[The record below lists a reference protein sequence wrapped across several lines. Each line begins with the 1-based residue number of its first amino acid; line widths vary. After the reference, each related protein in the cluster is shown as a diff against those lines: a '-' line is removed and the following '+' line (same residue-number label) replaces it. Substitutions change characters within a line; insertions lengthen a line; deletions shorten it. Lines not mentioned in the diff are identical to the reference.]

1 MSLVLYHGGIST
13 CSQKVR
19 LVLAEKG
26 LTFRG
31 ETIDV
36 PAGEHLSEWYL
47 ALNPNGVIPT
57 LVHDGAAII
66 DSSVICE
73 YLEETF
79 WDPPLAPGDALGRAR
94 MRAWMRYFEEVPTA
108 AIRIPSFN
116 LALLAPF
123 RKLDSREFAERAER
137 MPLRRHFYQ
146 DMGQTG
152 FSEKVYEES
161 LQRLAACVRRVD
173 EALADGRAYLLGDL
187 CSLADF
193 VMLPSV
199 IRMQDLGL
207 ATLWE
212 GRAAFTDWLTRME
225 NRPSFAQAYYPG
237 CRLELAHWQAQA

>member
-19 LVLAEKG
+19 LVLAEKR
-26 LTFRG
+26 LTFQSK
-31 ETIDV
+31 TIDV

-57 LVHDGAAII
+57 LLHDGAPII

-79 WDPPLAPGDALGRAR
+79 WDPPLAPADPLGRAR
-94 MRAWMRYFEEVPTA
+94 MRAWMRYFEETPTA
-108 AIRIPSFN
+108 SIRIPSFN

-123 RKLDSREFAERAER
+123 KKLAPREFAERTER

-152 FSEKVYEES
+152 FSQKAYEES
-161 LQRLAACVRRVD
+161 LERLAACVRRVD
-173 EALADGRAYLLGDL
+173 QSLSDGRSYLLGDL

-193 VMLPSV
+193 VLLPSM

-207 ATLWE
+207 AYLWE
-212 GRAAFTDWLTRME
+212 DTAGFADWLARMQ

-237 CRLELAHWQAQA
+237 CRLDLAEWQTHS